1 MAKVTCYVVTTTR
14 GHELRRLR
22 DGAFIRPAT
31 PAETAASDDAAEH
44 DGGRGAFEVT
54 MTEPYQ
60 TSDACSECGGES
72 CSTGCDDSTPIAA
85 EPTPL
90 PCNYYSEF

>member
-1 MAKVTCYVVTTTR
+1 MAKVTCYVETTTR

-44 DGGRGAFEVT
+44 DGGIGAFEAT
-54 MTEPYQ
+54 MTY
-60 TSDACSECGGES
+60 
-72 CSTGCDDSTPIAA
+72 A
-85 EPTPL
+85 EDKADQ
-90 PCNYYSEF
+90 